1 MKEAKADAGKA
12 RLTLVPRRILWAIAA
27 VRQYGVEVKYPETG
41 VDGWRTIGKERIR
54 DAMYRHLLRYL
65 DDPDGVALKSPD
77 SDNVV
82 DAVGT
87 GKGVDEALK
96 DMIDNLKRKAG
107 F

>member
-1 MKEAKADAGKA
+1 MAAWTKKNHTLGKLYEDMLKAA
-12 RLTLVPRRILWAIAA
+12 
-27 VRQYGVEVKYPETG
+27 
-41 VDGWRTIGKERIR
+41 
-54 DAMYRHLLRYL
+54 L
-65 DDPDGVALKSPD
+65 DDGVALKSPD

>member
-1 MKEAKADAGKA
+1 MLK
-12 RLTLVPRRILWAIAA
+12 
-27 VRQYGVEVKYPETG
+27 VEVNKNKNNGFCMVEANGPLPEIVG
-41 VDGWRTIGKERIR
+41 DLLMVIGSIGGS
-54 DAMYRHLLRYL
+54 L
-65 DDPDGVALKSPD
+65 DKKTHTLGKLYEDMLKAALDDGVALKSPD

>member
-1 MKEAKADAGKA
+1 MLKAA
-12 RLTLVPRRILWAIAA
+12 
-27 VRQYGVEVKYPETG
+27 
-41 VDGWRTIGKERIR
+41 
-54 DAMYRHLLRYL
+54 L
-65 DDPDGVALKSPD
+65 DDGGALKSPD

>member
-1 MKEAKADAGKA
+1 MAAWTKKNHTLGKLYEDMLKAA
-12 RLTLVPRRILWAIAA
+12 
-27 VRQYGVEVKYPETG
+27 
-41 VDGWRTIGKERIR
+41 
-54 DAMYRHLLRYL
+54 L
-65 DDPDGVALKSPD
+65 DDGGALKSPD

>member
-1 MKEAKADAGKA
+1 MLKAA
-12 RLTLVPRRILWAIAA
+12 
-27 VRQYGVEVKYPETG
+27 
-41 VDGWRTIGKERIR
+41 
-54 DAMYRHLLRYL
+54 L
-65 DDPDGVALKSPD
+65 DDGVALKSPD